1 MKTPFQLFLA
11 LALMAGWA
19 IPLHASPLRLD
30 NASSGDPLSISAFDG
45 DFRVKLSSYL
55 DIEGYALPKNAPGL
69 IYTDESALVNPRL
82 SVFLDGQA
90 GSSIY
95 FFLQAR
101 LDRGFDPS
109 DGPAAVRLDE
119 YALRYTLWDDGRIS
133 LQVGKFSTVVGNWV
147 KRHLSWDNPFINAP
161 LPYENLTGIWGEDAA
176 ASAEELLQW
185 AHMPS
190 REWPYADTYSDKRM
204 RVPIIWGPSYAS
216 GVSIAGRLGDF
227 DYAVEVKNA
236 SLSSGPEYWD
246 VTQVGFEHP
255 TVSGRIGY
263 RPNMAWNIGLSASSG
278 SYLAPEA
285 KEDLPPG
292 KGLSAYQERV
302 LAQDISF
309 EWHHFQFWSEV
320 YAARFE
326 VPTVGHA
333 DTLAYYL
340 EAKYKFTPQ
349 FFGALRWNQ
358 QFFGS
363 IPYEGTD
370 VPWGSDT
377 SRVDAALGY
386 RFTPNMQLKLQY
398 SLQNDRWS
406 DPNYSH
412 TFAAQ
417 LTYSF

>member
-1 MKTPFQLFLA
+1 MKTRLPFLAALA
-11 LALMAGWA
+11 LAWA
-19 IPLHASPLRLD
+19 LPVHAAPLRLD
-30 NASSGDPLSISAFDG
+30 NDSNGDPLSISAFDG
-45 DFRVKLSSYL
+45 DLRVKLSGFL

-69 IYTDESALVNPRL
+69 IYADESALVNPRL
-82 SVFLDGQA
+82 SVFLDGQV

-109 DGPAAVRLDE
+109 DGPAEVRLDE
-119 YALRYTLWDDGRIS
+119 YAIRYTPWDDGRVS
-133 LQVGKFSTVVGNWV
+133 LQVGKFGTVVGNWV

-161 LPYENLTGIWGEDAA
+161 LPYENLTGVWGEYPAYT
-176 ASAEELLQW
+176 SADLLQW

-190 REWPYADTYSDKRM
+190 KQFPYVDPYSDKRM

-216 GVSIAGRLGDF
+216 GVSLAGRVGDF

-236 SLSSGPEYWD
+236 SLSSAPEYWD
-246 VTQVGFEHP
+246 VTQEGFEHP

-278 SYLAPEA
+278 SYLSPEA
-285 KEDLPPG
+285 KDYLPPG
-292 KGLSAYQERV
+292 KGLGDYQERV

-326 VPTVGHA
+326 VPMVGHA

-358 QFFGS
+358 QFFGN
-363 IPYEGTD
+363 IPFEGAE

-386 RFTPNMQLKLQY
+386 RFTSNLQLKLQY

-412 TFAAQ
+412 TLAAQ